1 MGGIPGSIP
10 GLGSAG
16 DLLTRF
22 QNLLGNGQDFA
33 KQLDGAELFN
43 KLDTGGGPGGQP
55 DGRISPAELGKA
67 LGISDDQAKK
77 LIDDLQTKIKQ
88 ATKDG
93 ALDQKELNAAL
104 EQLVKAA
111 EAQKGEGGQAGQ
123 GKGGGAAQQGGAPQG
138 GGQPQAAG
146 GGKQGNGAQPGEQGG
161 AQEVLTKM
169 TKLLDTDHSG
179 TVDET
184 ELQNFIDTYAGPD
197 GKLTKDELETGL
209 KALAQEHPE
218 RGVKPEEIDQLFNAV
233 DTDGKDGISLHELT
247 IAVGKGSAGAGT
259 DE

>member
-1 MGGIPGSIP
+1 MGGIPGSITGFSSP
-10 GLGSAG
+10 G
-16 DLLTRF
+16 DLLSRF
-22 QNLLGNGQDFA
+22 QSLVGNGQDLA
-33 KQLDGAELFN
+33 KQFNADMGKELFG

-55 DGRISPAELGKA
+55 DGRISPPELAKA

-93 ALDQKELNAAL
+93 ALDREELTAAL

-111 EAQKGEGGQAGQ
+111 EAQKGEGGKGGKASQ
-123 GKGGGAAQQGGAPQG
+123 GEGGGAAQQGGAPQG
-138 GGQPQAAG
+138 GGQPQAASG
-146 GGKQGNGAQPGEQGG
+146 GDQRGTQD
-161 AQEVLTKM
+161 VLTKM
-169 TKLLDTDHSG
+169 TKLLDSDHSG
-179 TVDET
+179 TVDQAE
-184 ELQNFIDTYAGPD
+184 FKDFMDTYAGPD

-218 RGVKPEEIDQLFNAV
+218 RGVKPEEIDQLFKAV
-233 DTDGKDGISLHELT
+233 DTDGKDGISLRELT
-247 IAVGKGSAGAGT
+247 IAVGKGSAGAGA